1 MSKEIEKIISSV
13 MKSANDTYNSIND
26 YVIQLG
32 VIAGKANRKKTFNI
46 DINNAEL
53 LFIHE
58 NGSPIRN
65 IPKRPILDI
74 TLQSVVKDELPKTL
88 DRIFE
93 GVYQKNWSKDDVKTE
108 LEKLCIRI
116 QNKARRIIQEGKE
129 LAPLKYR
136 DGTPLYDTGQLMRSI
151 TCRLVLTSSINN
163 NS

>member
-1 MSKEIEKIISSV
+1 MSEEIEKMLSSV
-13 MKSANDTYNSIND
+13 MKSANDTYNSMND

-32 VIAGKANRKKTFNI
+32 VIASKTNRKKLNV

-151 TCRLVLTSSINN
+151 TCQLVKKEDV
-163 NS
+163 

>member
-13 MKSANDTYNSIND
+13 MKSTNDTYNSIND

-32 VIAGKANRKKTFNI
+32 VIAGKADRKKTFNI

-93 GVYQKNWSKDDVKTE
+93 GVYQKNWSK
-108 LEKLCIRI
+108 
-116 QNKARRIIQEGKE
+116 EGKE

-151 TCRLVLTSSINN
+151 TCRLVLASSINN

>member
-13 MKSANDTYNSIND
+13 MKSANDTYNSMND

-32 VIAGKANRKKTFNI
+32 VVAGKTNRKKTFNT

-74 TLQSVVKDELPKTL
+74 TFQSVVKDELPKTL
-88 DRIFE
+88 YRIFE

-116 QNKARRIIQEGKE
+116 QNKYQ
-129 LAPLKYR
+129 L
-136 DGTPLYDTGQLMRSI
+136 LYPAK
-151 TCRLVLTSSINN
+151 
-163 NS
+163 